1 MDTIEKQ
8 MDNASMTMSEIN
20 FIVDVLKAL
29 LSKAEEAVEMGTAV
43 EAIMEITHKMAQ
55 RNGLPIPEEISGKI
69 ENIRTEMAKARE
81 ATKQCPVIISKL
93 SKILELQE

>member
-1 MDTIEKQ
+1 MEKQ
-8 MDNASMTMSEIN
+8 IRRLDISTSGC
-20 FIVDVLKAL
+20 VKSSSVKG
-29 LSKAEEAVEMGTAV
+29 KAVEMGTAV